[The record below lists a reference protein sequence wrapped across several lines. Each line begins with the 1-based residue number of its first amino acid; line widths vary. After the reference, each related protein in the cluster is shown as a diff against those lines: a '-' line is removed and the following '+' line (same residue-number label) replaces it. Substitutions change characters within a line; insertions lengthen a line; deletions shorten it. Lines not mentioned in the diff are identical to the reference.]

1 MPRTRSPR
9 RGSMQFWPRKRAKR
23 PYARVR
29 KWAERKEPRLLAFAG
44 YKAGMTH
51 IQIRDNSQKTTKGEI
66 VSEAVT
72 IIECPPIKP
81 LAIRFYKK
89 DGEIFKVIGQLPAK
103 KVEKEL
109 QRKSNIPKKG
119 LEPEEFDDL
128 RLLVY
133 TQPKLTG
140 IGKKKPEIF
149 EIALSGEKKNK
160 IEQAKAFLEKD
171 IKIEDVF
178 KEGQKVDVHAIT
190 KGKGFQGTVKRF
202 GVKIRQHKA
211 EKTKRGVGSLGP
223 WTPKRVAF
231 SVPQPGKMGYHMR
244 TEYNRWLMAI
254 TKKPQDLNQKG
265 GITHYG
271 LLKNSTVLLKGS
283 VSGPKKRLVIL
294 TEPIRKETKIMQP
307 EIVYVSKES
316 KQ

>member
-1 MPRTRSPR
+1 MI
-9 RGSMQFWPRKRAKR
+9 
-23 PYARVR
+23 
-29 KWAERKEPRLLAFAG
+29 ERD
-44 YKAGMTH
+44 
-51 IQIRDNSQKTTKGEI
+51 I
-66 VSEAVT
+66 
-72 IIECPPIKP
+72 IKP
-81 LAIRFYKK
+81 
-89 DGEIFKVIGQLPAK
+89 
-103 KVEKEL
+103 
-109 QRKSNIPKKG
+109 
-119 LEPEEFDDL
+119 
-128 RLLVY
+128 
-133 TQPKLTG
+133 
-140 IGKKKPEIF
+140 KKKPEIF